1 MPPASRTL
9 DTIVLGGGIAGLMA
23 ASAMQTTRPRD
34 SCVVFEAESDLGGLI
49 RDVTF
54 SPETGMQRINIA
66 YPQQV
71 TTPVVPIGGVRVDP
85 SQFRVLE
92 LHDHF
97 AIKSTPAKYRDVAVV
112 DGVRTEEADV
122 MDFPETREIAQ
133 AFRFVGDF
141 EATDQARY
149 VEFCKHDVFDDTN
162 RFARKGW
169 SEFAQKTAKSFTD
182 AGGSFQL
189 NMRVKTVDFDKVK
202 QHYIVTFASGEI
214 VHATTCII
222 AIPPR
227 ALRSVGGNVVNCLN
241 AEPFMRQSRPVPVT
255 TVTMW
260 FNDTWWKKLDF
271 HRVWDHSNQLHHL
284 ELFNT
289 PGNTESKAIRISYAD
304 GATSEIFGDQA
315 GKPEVDAWAV
325 EEMLRSLRD
334 MFPEVADDISQPLHT
349 HVEHF
354 ADAWYFEFRQARLSM
369 IEKHNLAADLSALKN
384 TDVLG
389 AKLHL
394 VGCAYAP
401 ERAWVNGAVHSVR
414 DSMRFLVPEAG
425 SNLSPFLKGSDR
437 EAVSA
442 ESAEWSSPMRAE

>member
-1 MPPASRTL
+1 MSTRTV

-71 TTPVVPIGGVRVDP
+71 TTPVVPVGGVRVDP
-85 SQFRVLE
+85 SQHRVLE
-92 LHDHF
+92 LYDHF
-97 AIKSTPAKYRDVAVV
+97 DIKSTPAKYRDVAVV
-112 DGVRTEEADV
+112 DGARTEEADV
-122 MDFPETREIAQ
+122 MDFPATRKIAQ
-133 AFRFVGDF
+133 GFRFVGDF
-141 EATDQARY
+141 EATDKARY
-149 VEFCKHDVFDDTN
+149 VEFCKHDVFHPTN
-162 RFARKGW
+162 HFAHKGW
-169 SEFAQKTAKSFTD
+169 SEFAQKTARAFTD
-182 AGGSFQL
+182 AGGHFEL
-189 NMRVKTVDFDKVK
+189 NMRVKAVDYSPATR
-202 QHYIVTFASGEI
+202 QYLVTFASGE
-214 VHATTCII
+214 VVAAATCIL

-227 ALRSVGGNVVNCLN
+227 ALKRIGGNVAACLN

-260 FNDTWWKKLDF
+260 FDETWWKKLDF
-271 HRVWDHSNQLHHL
+271 HRIWDHSNQLHHI

-289 PGNTESKAIRISYAD
+289 PGHTESKAIRISYAD
-304 GATSEIFGDQA
+304 GATSEIFGGQA

-334 MFPEVADDISQPLHT
+334 MFPEVADDIPQPLHT

-354 ADAWYFEFRQARLSM
+354 ADAWYFEYRQARVSM
-369 IEKHNLAADLSALKN
+369 SQKHAIAADLSALKK

-389 AKLHL
+389 SKLHL
-394 VGCAYAP
+394 VGCAYSP

-414 DSMRFLVPEAG
+414 DSMRPLLAEAG
-425 SNLSPFLKGSDR
+425 PNVSPFLKSSDLD
-437 EAVSA
+437 AIA
-442 ESAEWSSPMRAE
+442 NSSTIIAA